1 MLLQVDLMPRADPLV
16 IALAVF
22 FVAFALALIFV
33 AFWYHVRQDKQ
44 VRTDE
49 EDEGFHMRPGE
60 DDETLDEG
68 EEPVEKGT
76 ERFRHG

>member
-1 MLLQVDLMPRADPLV
+1 MLLQVDLMPRAEPWQ

-33 AFWYHVRQDKQ
+33 AFWYHMHQDKQ

-49 EDEGFHMRPGE
+49 EDEGFQMRPGE
-60 DDETLDEG
+60 EEDADEDD
-68 EEPVEKGT
+68 PVERGT